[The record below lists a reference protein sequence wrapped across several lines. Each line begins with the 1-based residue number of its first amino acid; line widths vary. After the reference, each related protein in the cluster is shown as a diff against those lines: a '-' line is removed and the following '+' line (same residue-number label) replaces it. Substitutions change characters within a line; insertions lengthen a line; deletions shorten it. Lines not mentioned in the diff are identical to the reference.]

1 MRHRRRSRERRGR
14 RPVIAWMTRPHVLAG
29 IGGGLLLAVFA
40 GVGLG
45 NAAVE
50 GINPAHYSTPAAPRP
65 RIAAAT
71 SSSNLSQRM
80 PSYSEL
86 YGWEAGEMAR
96 NVACGAQCDGE
107 EGYSARV
114 PYFGSREELAAAERT
129 ARRAIDNAFA
139 KADADALGPK
149 ERDRREP
156 VRIEY
161 ETEPVFAEETIA
173 VGNQE

>member
-1 MRHRRRSRERRGR
+1 MRQRRRIRERRGR
-14 RPVIAWMTRPHVLAG
+14 RPVIAWMTRPYVLAG

-40 GVGLG
+40 GVSLG

-50 GINPAHYSTPAAPRP
+50 GINPAYYRTPAAPRP

-71 SSSNLSQRM
+71 SSPTLTQRM
-80 PSYSEL
+80 PSYGEL

-96 NVACGAQCDGE
+96 NVACGAQCDEE

-114 PYFGSREELAAAERT
+114 PYFGSREELAEAERR
-129 ARRAIDNAFA
+129 ARRAIDDAFA
-139 KADADALGPK
+139 KVDADALGPK
-149 ERDRREP
+149 DRVAREP